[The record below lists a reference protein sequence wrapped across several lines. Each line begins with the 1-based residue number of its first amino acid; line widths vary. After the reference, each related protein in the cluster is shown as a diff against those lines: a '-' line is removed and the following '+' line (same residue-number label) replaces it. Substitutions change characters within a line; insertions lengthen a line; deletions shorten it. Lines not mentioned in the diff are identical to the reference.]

1 VERRLCFAV
10 LYRDVVTDSER
21 LFEDALNQLAPLPQ
35 VLGPPILRRQRRN
48 KAMRGS
54 APSSSG
60 VQFSSL
66 SVPEVSP
73 GGSKFSGLRAIVQES
88 NPWRSTCTI
97 VGMAARC
104 SSPEALDL

>member
-21 LFEDALNQLAPLPQ
+21 L
-35 VLGPPILRRQRRN
+35 LRTRSINSHHSRRCSGLRYSGDSVGI

-73 GGSKFSGLRAIVQES
+73 GGSKL
-88 NPWRSTCTI
+88 
-97 VGMAARC
+97 AAC
-104 SSPEALDL
+104 VP